1 VILVTR
7 QPPGEAISLLRD
19 VDRVVVWDGEGVM
32 PRDQL
37 LAEVSSAA
45 GLYCMLTDRIDRDL
59 LAGAPNLRAISN
71 MAVGVDNIDMVA
83 CTEAG
88 IPVGHTPGVLTEAT
102 ADMAF
107 ALLLA
112 AARRVG
118 EGIDHVRSDQWGEWQ
133 PDLLLGQDVSGST
146 LGIIGMG
153 RIGTA
158 IARRGAGFG
167 MSLVYASPG
176 RKMNVEKELG
186 ATRHDLSGVL
196 TLADHVVV
204 AASLNAATFHL
215 MNEQSFRL
223 MKSTATFVNISRGAL
238 VDTAALVK
246 ALESGAIAAAGL
258 DVTDPE
264 PMRADHP
271 LANLPNCVVT
281 PHLGSASHKTRA
293 AMAELAARN
302 LIAALS
308 GNRMEACANPTVY
321 ALPSG

>member
-1 VILVTR
+1 M
-7 QPPGEAISLLRD
+7 LRD
-19 VDRVVVWDGEGVM
+19 LDRVVVWDGDGVM
-32 PRDQL
+32 PRDRL
-37 LAEVSSAA
+37 LAEACDAV
-45 GLYCMLTDRIDRDL
+45 GLYCMLTDRVDRDL
-59 LAGAPNLRAISN
+59 LGAAPDLRAVSN
-71 MAVGVDNIDMVA
+71 MAVGVDNIDVVA

-146 LGIIGMG
+146 LGIVGMG
-153 RIGTA
+153 RIGA
-158 IARRGAGFG
+158 AVARRGAGFG

-176 RKMNVEKELG
+176 PKVEVEKELG

-196 TLADHVVV
+196 KVADHVVV
-204 AASLNAATFHL
+204 TASLNAGTYHL
-215 MNEQSFRL
+215 MGEQSFRL

-238 VDTAALVK
+238 VDTAALVR

-271 LANLPNCVVT
+271 LAKLPNCVVT

-302 LIAALS
+302 LIAALN
-308 GNRMEACANPTVY
+308 GNRMEACANPAVY
-321 ALPSG
+321 DAPPSG